1 MAAWFVYVVRC
12 RDGSLYTGISTDV
25 AARVAAHNG
34 GRGARY
40 TRSRLPVALVMVE
53 RRRTRGAA
61 LRREA
66 AIKALDRPR
75 KLALLADSAADPVP
89 CFPGDRRH

>member
-1 MAAWFVYVVRC
+1 MARWFVYIVRC

-25 AARVAAHNG
+25 DQRVATHNA

-40 TRSRLPVALVMVE
+40 TRPRLPVTVVHVE
-53 RRRTRGAA
+53 HKRSRSTA

-66 AIKALDRPR
+66 AIKALSRAE
-75 KLALLADSAADPVP
+75 KLSMLN
-89 CFPGDRRH
+89 GT